1 MHKGKIAC
9 IIFTVIVLYMSLPQ
23 IYRSCVK
30 INKLKAEKNQISEK
44 IQLEKSKIEEYNN
57 SIKALEEEFYRE
69 KISRDRLQMI
79 KDGEEIY
86 RLKNQ
91 K

>member
-1 MHKGKIAC
+1 MNKGKFTCIA
-9 IIFTVIVLYMSLPQ
+9 FLLLVLYMSLPQ

-30 INKLKAEKNQISEK
+30 INKLKAEKNQIIEK
-44 IQLEKSKIEEYNN
+44 IQLEKNKIEEYNN
-57 SIKALEEEFYRE
+57 SIKALEDEFHRE